1 MASFDQKTKAVSL
14 GLLPPGSKNG
24 APESVDVE
32 QENHSTS
39 DTELSTKLEGV
50 DVEQENHSTSDT
62 ELSTKR
68 ESVDVKKE
76 EPSTSDTKPKENMS
90 PKPMKA
96 KATNPN
102 PEVFSN
108 LVPSMQTVVPS
119 AVAPRGDQ
127 NGIEESKLEGDLPMI
142 PTQGAKSLLPVPTSS
157 VLATKGFSNLGQR
170 PDQNGH
176 SSSIENGIGKSKL
189 EGNIPMI
196 PTQGAKSL
204 LPMPTNLVPAT
215 KGFPNLVASMKTVV
229 PSAVAHVDAQNGTV
243 EHHLEITQPKVSTH
257 GAKPVVPMPT
267 GSTSTTK
274 GFSNLGQNTD
284 QNGPSSSIENLEAY
298 EDPETL
304 HISGAVF
311 AICEDHVEEDFL
323 GRGGQRSLQTVFQP
337 APPIGGKRSAHLNSA
352 LDGMSEDVVCQTT
365 PSLGTA
371 GSPDQSGGLPQGYK
385 KRMLE
390 GAAFDPG
397 GRPLLIDEA

>member
-14 GLLPPGSKNG
+14 GLLPPGSKIG
-24 APESVDVE
+24 PLESVGAE
-32 QENHSTS
+32 QDEPSAS

-68 ESVDVKKE
+68 ESVDVKKK
-76 EPSTSDTKPKENMS
+76 EPSTSDTKPKENIL

-119 AVAPRGDQ
+119 AVAPIGDQ

-142 PTQGAKSLLPVPTSS
+142 PTQGAKSLLPVPTSL
-157 VLATKGFSNLGQR
+157 VPTTKGVSNLGQK
-170 PDQNGH
+170 PDQDGH
-176 SSSIENGIGKSKL
+176 
-189 EGNIPMI
+189 
-196 PTQGAKSL
+196 
-204 LPMPTNLVPAT
+204 
-215 KGFPNLVASMKTVV
+215 
-229 PSAVAHVDAQNGTV
+229 
-243 EHHLEITQPKVSTH
+243 
-257 GAKPVVPMPT
+257 
-267 GSTSTTK
+267 
-274 GFSNLGQNTD
+274 
-284 QNGPSSSIENLEAY
+284 SSSIENLEAY

>member
-1 MASFDQKTKAVSL
+1 MTTRNQAGQQEQPQASPDSQTMAVSL
-14 GLLPPGSKNG
+14 GQPLGGKDG
-24 APESVDVE
+24 DCEDI
-32 QENHSTS
+32 STEK
-39 DTELSTKLEGV
+39 D
-50 DVEQENHSTSDT
+50 
-62 ELSTKR
+62 
-68 ESVDVKKE
+68 
-76 EPSTSDTKPKENMS
+76 EPSTADNEPSKNKECILPKPTKPTAMH
-90 PKPMKA
+90 PA
-96 KATNPN
+96 
-102 PEVFSN
+102 
-108 LVPSMQTVVPS
+108 
-119 AVAPRGDQ
+119 
-127 NGIEESKLEGDLPMI
+127 LE
-142 PTQGAKSLLPVPTSS
+142 
-157 VLATKGFSNLGQR
+157 
-170 PDQNGH
+170 
-176 SSSIENGIGKSKL
+176 
-189 EGNIPMI
+189 
-196 PTQGAKSL
+196 
-204 LPMPTNLVPAT
+204 
-215 KGFPNLVASMKTVV
+215 GFPNLVASMKAMV
-229 PSAVAHVDAQNGTV
+229 PSAAAHVDAQNGKV
-243 EHHLEITQPKVSTH
+243 EHHLEIDQPKVSTH

-267 GSTSTTK
+267 GSSSTTL

>member
-68 ESVDVKKE
+68 ESVDVKKK
-76 EPSTSDTKPKENMS
+76 EPSTSDTKPKENIL

-119 AVAPRGDQ
+119 AVAPIGDQ
-127 NGIEESKLEGDLPMI
+127 NGIGESKLEGDLPMI

-176 SSSIENGIGKSKL
+176 SSSIENGIGESKL
-189 EGNIPMI
+189 EGNLPMI

-204 LPMPTNLVPAT
+204 
-215 KGFPNLVASMKTVV
+215 
-229 PSAVAHVDAQNGTV
+229 QQQ
-243 EHHLEITQPKVSTH
+243 QPPQ
-257 GAKPVVPMPT
+257 A
-267 GSTSTTK
+267 STS
-274 GFSNLGQNTD
+274 
-284 QNGPSSSIENLEAY
+284 PC
-298 EDPETL
+298 
-304 HISGAVF
+304 H
-311 AICEDHVEEDFL
+311 
-323 GRGGQRSLQTVFQP
+323 RS
-337 APPIGGKRSAHLNSA
+337 
-352 LDGMSEDVVCQTT
+352 
-365 PSLGTA
+365 
-371 GSPDQSGGLPQGYK
+371 
-385 KRMLE
+385 
-390 GAAFDPG
+390 
-397 GRPLLIDEA
+397 

>member
-1 MASFDQKTKAVSL
+1 MQLSKLTTQDQTGQQEQTLASFDQKTKAVSL

-76 EPSTSDTKPKENMS
+76 EPSTSDTKPKENML

-119 AVAPRGDQ
+119 AVAPIGDQ
-127 NGIEESKLEGDLPMI
+127 NGIGESKLEGDLPMI

-204 LPMPTNLVPAT
+204 LPVPTSLVP
-215 KGFPNLVASMKTVV
+215 
-229 PSAVAHVDAQNGTV
+229 
-243 EHHLEITQPKVSTH
+243 
-257 GAKPVVPMPT
+257 
-267 GSTSTTK
+267 TTK
-274 GFSNLGQNTD
+274 GFSNLGQRPD
-284 QNGPSSSIENLEAY
+284 QNGHSSSIENLEAY

>member
-1 MASFDQKTKAVSL
+1 MQLSKLTTQDQTGQQEQTLASFDHKTKAVSL
-14 GLLPPGSKNG
+14 GLLPPSSKNG

-39 DTELSTKLEGV
+39 DTELSTK
-50 DVEQENHSTSDT
+50 
-62 ELSTKR
+62 R
-68 ESVDVKKE
+68 ESVDIKKE
-76 EPSTSDTKPKENMS
+76 EPSTSDTKPKENML
-90 PKPMKA
+90 PKPMKV

-119 AVAPRGDQ
+119 AVAPIGDQ
-127 NGIEESKLEGDLPMI
+127 NGIGESKLEGNLPMI
-142 PTQGAKSLLPVPTSS
+142 PTQGAKSLLPVPTSL
-157 VLATKGFSNLGQR
+157 VPTIKGFSNLGQR

-176 SSSIENGIGKSKL
+176 
-189 EGNIPMI
+189 
-196 PTQGAKSL
+196 
-204 LPMPTNLVPAT
+204 
-215 KGFPNLVASMKTVV
+215 
-229 PSAVAHVDAQNGTV
+229 
-243 EHHLEITQPKVSTH
+243 
-257 GAKPVVPMPT
+257 
-267 GSTSTTK
+267 
-274 GFSNLGQNTD
+274 
-284 QNGPSSSIENLEAY
+284 SSSIENLEAY

-352 LDGMSEDVVCQTT
+352 PDGMSEDVVCQTT

>member
-68 ESVDVKKE
+68 ESVDAQKE
-76 EPSTSDTKPKENMS
+76 EPSTSDTKPKENML

-176 SSSIENGIGKSKL
+176 SSSIEN
-189 EGNIPMI
+189 
-196 PTQGAKSL
+196 
-204 LPMPTNLVPAT
+204 
-215 KGFPNLVASMKTVV
+215 
-229 PSAVAHVDAQNGTV
+229 
-243 EHHLEITQPKVSTH
+243 
-257 GAKPVVPMPT
+257 
-267 GSTSTTK
+267 
-274 GFSNLGQNTD
+274 
-284 QNGPSSSIENLEAY
+284 LEAY

-311 AICEDHVEEDFL
+311 AICEDHLEEDFL
-323 GRGGQRSLQTVFQP
+323 GRGGQQSLQTVFQP

>member
-39 DTELSTKLEGV
+39 DTELSTK
-50 DVEQENHSTSDT
+50 
-62 ELSTKR
+62 R

-76 EPSTSDTKPKENMS
+76 EPSTSDTKPKENML

-119 AVAPRGDQ
+119 AVAPIGDQ

-176 SSSIENGIGKSKL
+176 
-189 EGNIPMI
+189 
-196 PTQGAKSL
+196 
-204 LPMPTNLVPAT
+204 
-215 KGFPNLVASMKTVV
+215 
-229 PSAVAHVDAQNGTV
+229 
-243 EHHLEITQPKVSTH
+243 
-257 GAKPVVPMPT
+257 
-267 GSTSTTK
+267 
-274 GFSNLGQNTD
+274 
-284 QNGPSSSIENLEAY
+284 SSSIENLEAY

>member
-68 ESVDVKKE
+68 ESVDVKKK
-76 EPSTSDTKPKENMS
+76 EPSTSDTKPKENIL

-108 LVPSMQTVVPS
+108 LVQSMQTVVPS
-119 AVAPRGDQ
+119 AVAPVDDQ

-142 PTQGAKSLLPVPTSS
+142 PTQGAKSLLPVPTSL
-157 VLATKGFSNLGQR
+157 VPTTKGFSNLGQR

-176 SSSIENGIGKSKL
+176 
-189 EGNIPMI
+189 
-196 PTQGAKSL
+196 
-204 LPMPTNLVPAT
+204 
-215 KGFPNLVASMKTVV
+215 
-229 PSAVAHVDAQNGTV
+229 
-243 EHHLEITQPKVSTH
+243 
-257 GAKPVVPMPT
+257 
-267 GSTSTTK
+267 
-274 GFSNLGQNTD
+274 
-284 QNGPSSSIENLEAY
+284 SSSIENLEAY